1 MREKEI
7 GEGSKILDNIK
18 KDLRVYKKKLMM
30 RFCVS
35 MEIKLDQF
43 GYVYCFGNITTFVWH
58 GVVSRHFCVI
68 A

>member
-1 MREKEI
+1 
-7 GEGSKILDNIK
+7 
-18 KDLRVYKKKLMM
+18 MM